1 MSIGCFRAS
10 LVAAAVLLRRVK
22 DEMSSPEMR
31 ISLVDGEKKS
41 FVASLLWMTA
51 KNGLGGGT
59 KRLGEADDSA
69 AV

>member
-1 MSIGCFRAS
+1 MFIGCFRAS
-10 LVAAAVLLRRVK
+10 PATAAVWLRRGK

-51 KNGLGGGT
+51 KNGLVGR
-59 KRLGEADDSA
+59 KD
-69 AV
+69 

>member
-1 MSIGCFRAS
+1 MWLRFRPGQ
-10 LVAAAVLLRRVK
+10 
-22 DEMSSPEMR
+22 E
-31 ISLVDGEKKS
+31 DGIEERS

-51 KNGLGGGT
+51 KNRLGGGT

>member
-1 MSIGCFRAS
+1 
-10 LVAAAVLLRRVK
+10 
-22 DEMSSPEMR
+22 MSSPEMR